1 VKDSCSAVSKLLEK
15 YFDQEVTDE
24 ERSLVDAHLL
34 ECDACQGVLNSMEK
48 LRNLVKAPVEEALQ
62 EEDFPWVWQ
71 KIERGIRLEEK
82 RTFGETLRM
91 WLRIPPFSQRKVWIP
106 AVAAISII
114 LILTIPSLF
123 KKTSSYPTSSVV
135 EYIESQTNN
144 VMVYESE
151 DTKVTVIWLFEEPE
165 KETTSS

>member
-1 VKDSCSAVSKLLEK
+1 MKDSCSAVSKLLEK

-24 ERSLVDAHLL
+24 ERSLVDGHLL
-34 ECDACQGVLNSMEK
+34 ECGACQGVLNSMEK
-48 LRNLVKAPVEEALQ
+48 LRDLVRAPVEEALQ
-62 EEDFPWVWQ
+62 KEDFPWVWQ

-82 RTFGETLRM
+82 RTLGETLRL
-91 WLRIPPFSQRKVWIP
+91 WLQVSPFSQRKVWIP
-106 AVAAISII
+106 AVAAISMI
-114 LILTIPSLF
+114 LILTIPLLF
-123 KKTSSYPTSSVV
+123 KKSSSYPGPSVV

-151 DTKVTVIWLFEEPE
+151 DAKVTVIWLFEEPG